1 MRKGT
6 LDAGYCYFI
15 CVCKELLG
23 SAKVDVSCCDDY
35 NLCVCAELLG
45 GVER

>member
-15 CVCKELLG
+15 WVRKELLG
-23 SAKVDVSCCDDY
+23 STKVDVSYCYDY
-35 NLCVCAELLG
+35 NLCVCAELLS